1 MSRRHAMALLTAA
14 ALSTVL
20 AGCGSSS
27 DEKETPLS
35 GRRISVLSFEQSLTA
50 DPQVDDI
57 RISLPQPY
65 RNFDWPQSGGSAA
78 KAMHHLEVGERLS
91 PLWRAAIGSGSSS
104 TTRLVNPPVVAE
116 GMLYVVDTDAVVSA
130 FNANSGDRIWRYQID
145 VKKEK
150 KAVAFGG
157 GVAVGDGRL
166 YVTTGYGIIAAL
178 DAVSGR
184 EIWRDNFIIPFRGAP
199 SYVDGRVFAVT
210 QDNQLVAYAAED
222 GAFLWDHVGIA
233 ESAGIM
239 GTAAPAIVGDTVVA
253 AFSSGE
259 VVAFRA
265 ENGRVAWSDTLSR
278 SGRIT
283 ALAALSDVDGD
294 PVIDRGTVFA
304 ISHAG
309 RMAAIDFA
317 SGSRLW
323 ENNLGG
329 IATPWVAGDFIYVVT
344 ADSEVV
350 CIMRRDGRVRWV
362 KQLQRFTEPDERKG
376 IIKWSGPVLAS
387 DRLFVTSSHGFVLTL
402 SPYTGEVL
410 SGERLSDGAFVPPIV
425 ANGTLYVLTDDGR
438 IAAYR

>member
-1 MSRRHAMALLTAA
+1 S
-14 ALSTVL
+14 
-20 AGCGSSS
+20 GSGR
-27 DEKETPLS
+27 EKETPLS
-35 GRRISVLSFEQSLTA
+35 GQRISVLSFEQNLSA
-50 DPQVDDI
+50 DPQVGNI

-65 RNFDWPQSGGSAA
+65 RNFDWPQSGGSPT
-78 KAMHHLEVGERLS
+78 KALHHLAVGERLR
-91 PLWRAAIGSGSSS
+91 PLWRASIGRGSSS

-116 GMLYVVDTDAVVSA
+116 GVLYAVDTQATVSA
-130 FNANSGDRIWRYQID
+130 LNANSGDVIWRQQIR

-150 KAVAFGG
+150 KGIAFGG

-166 YVTTGYGIIAAL
+166 FVTTGYGVIAAL

-184 EIWRDNFIIPFRGAP
+184 EIWRNNIVIPFRGP
-199 SYVDGRVFAVT
+199 PGYGDGRVFAVT
-210 QDNQLVAYAAED
+210 QDNQLFAFSADD
-222 GAFLWDHVGIA
+222 GVILWDHVGIA

-239 GTAAPAIVGDTVVA
+239 GTAAPAIAGDTVVA

-265 ENGRVAWSDTLSR
+265 ENGRIAWADTLSR
-278 SGRIT
+278 SGRVT

-294 PVIDRGTVFA
+294 PVIDRGTVYA

-317 SGSRLW
+317 TGNRIW

-350 CIMRRDGRVRWV
+350 CLLRRDGRIRWV
-362 KQLQRFTEPDERKG
+362 RQLQRFKDPK
-376 IIKWSGPVLAS
+376 
-387 DRLFVTSSHGFVLTL
+387 DR
-402 SPYTGEVL
+402 
-410 SGERLSDGAFVPPIV
+410 
-425 ANGTLYVLTDDGR
+425 
-438 IAAYR
+438 